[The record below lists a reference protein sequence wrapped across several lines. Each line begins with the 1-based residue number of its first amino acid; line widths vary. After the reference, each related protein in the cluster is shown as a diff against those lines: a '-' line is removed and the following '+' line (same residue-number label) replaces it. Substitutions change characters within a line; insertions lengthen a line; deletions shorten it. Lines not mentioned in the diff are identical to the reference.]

1 MLGHCGAGAAER
13 AGRQPLDVDIDLTAD
28 LDGAARTDDLV
39 DTVDYGQV
47 CDAVIGAVE
56 SQPVALLE
64 HLAQRI
70 ADAVLAA
77 DGRVET
83 VVVVVR
89 KLRPPVPYDLGS
101 AGVRLTRSR

>member
-1 MLGHCGAGAAER
+1 MLGRCGAGEAER
-13 AGRQPLDVDIDLTAD
+13 AGRQPLEVDLDLIAD
-28 LDGAARTDDLV
+28 LDCAARTDDLV
-39 DTVDYGQV
+39 DTVDYGHV

-56 SQPVALLE
+56 GQPVALLE

-70 ADAVLAA
+70 ADAVFAA
-77 DGRVET
+77 DGRVEG

-101 AGVRLTRSR
+101 AGVRLARSR